1 MSDTS
6 ALLCEEDLNTLLLHA
21 RQTKFIDQEVAIH
34 ADKLKVAA
42 EKMASL
48 CTATLPNITTPSDD
62 HIQQVVSQWQK
73 KILG

>member
-21 RQTKFIDQEVAIH
+21 RQTKFIDQEVALH

-48 CTATLPNITTPSDD
+48 CTATLPNITTPSDE
-62 HIQQVVSQWQK
+62 HIQQVVSQ
-73 KILG
+73 